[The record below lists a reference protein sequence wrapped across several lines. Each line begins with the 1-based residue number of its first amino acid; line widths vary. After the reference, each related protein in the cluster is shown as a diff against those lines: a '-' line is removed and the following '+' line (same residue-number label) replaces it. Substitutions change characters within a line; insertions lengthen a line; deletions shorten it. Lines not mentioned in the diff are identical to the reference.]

1 MGNSDRRRFL
11 AGLITAMRA
20 VIVVFLAGCVVVV
33 LSLSQDT
40 RPAQSPEY
48 TFKILREFP
57 HDVTAFT
64 QGLAYRGGFLY
75 EGTGLKGRS
84 SVRKVR
90 LETGA
95 VVQQLD
101 LPSEYFGEG
110 ITLFKNEI
118 IEVTWQS
125 GTGFV
130 YDATNFRLLQRFSY
144 KGEGWGLTTDGHDL
158 FMSDGTDVIRV
169 LDPNTFAE
177 KRHLQVHDG
186 TTSIW
191 QLNALGFV
199 NGQIFANVWH
209 SDRIARISPQT
220 GAVVGWIELQGL
232 LSPVYLSNPEAVL
245 NGIAYDPATKRLFV
259 TGKLWPY
266 IFEIRLIPKH

>member
-11 AGLITAMRA
+11 ASLITAMRA

-33 LSLSQDT
+33 PSLSQDT
-40 RPAQSPEY
+40 RPARSPEY

-90 LETGA
+90 LETGE

-177 KRHLQVHDG
+177 KRHLQVHDVVRERESVVVVADAKYKRDEGGPRNPDIYQVITYG
-186 TTSIW
+186 TV
-191 QLNALGFV
+191 LGC
-199 NGQIFANVWH
+199 
-209 SDRIARISPQT
+209 DRAYLVYPAT
-220 GAVVGWIELQGL
+220 ELDREYVFPIIN
-232 LSPVYLSNPEAVL
+232 SPVIVKSRRVD
-245 NGIAYDPATKRLFV
+245 ISSK
-259 TGKLWPY
+259 
-266 IFEIRLIPKH
+266 